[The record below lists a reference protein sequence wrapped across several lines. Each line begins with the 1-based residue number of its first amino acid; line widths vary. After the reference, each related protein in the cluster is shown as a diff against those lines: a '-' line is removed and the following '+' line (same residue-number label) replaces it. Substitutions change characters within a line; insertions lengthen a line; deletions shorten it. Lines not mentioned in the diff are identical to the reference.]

1 MRRDIVAAIV
11 GRDWEETLRN
21 RLLLATILI
30 PPVVLTIVPLIAG
43 SLIEGRPLPESIA
56 RTVIQQRPEWSA
68 LTPREM
74 TAAFGIQQFLV
85 FFLMMPAYIP
95 LSIASYSIVGE
106 KTSRSLEAVLAAPIR
121 TIELLTG
128 KAISALL
135 PGLLAG
141 WLTYVAFV
149 ILTGL
154 LYGPHLLGVVTDGS
168 WLAGAFLLGPAVGLA
183 SVVAGVIVSARVKDP
198 RTAQQIGGIVIVPL
212 VGIAV
217 VQASGTVLF
226 GALGYAITA
235 AIVLAISAVGLRIGV
250 RLFGRENI
258 LTRWR

>member
-1 MRRDIVAAIV
+1 MRRDIISAIV

-43 SLIEGRPLPESIA
+43 SLIQGRPLPDSIA
-56 RTVIQQRPEWSA
+56 RTVIEQRPEWAS
-68 LTPREM
+68 LSPSEM

-121 TIELLTG
+121 TIELLSG

-141 WLTYVAFV
+141 WLTYLAFV
-149 ILTGL
+149 VLTGL

-168 WLAGAFLLGPAVGLA
+168 WLAGTFLLGPAIGLA
-183 SVVAGVIVSARVKDP
+183 SVVAGVIVSARVNDP

-217 VQASGTVLF
+217 VQAGGLILF
-226 GALGYAITA
+226 GAVGYALTA
-235 AIVLAISAVGLRIGV
+235 AVVLLISAIGLRIGV
-250 RLFGRENI
+250 RLFGRETI

>member
-1 MRRDIVAAIV
+1 VRRDIISAIV

-43 SLIEGRPLPESIA
+43 SLIEGRPLPDSIA
-56 RTVIQQRPEWSA
+56 RTVIEQRPEWAA
-68 LTPREM
+68 LSPSEM

-121 TIELLTG
+121 TIELLSG

-141 WLTYVAFV
+141 WLTYLTFV
-149 ILTGL
+149 GLTGL

-168 WLAGAFLLGPAVGLA
+168 WLAGTFLLGPAIGLA
-183 SVVAGVIVSARVKDP
+183 SVVAGVIVSARVNDP

-217 VQASGTVLF
+217 VQAGGLILF
-226 GALGYAITA
+226 GALGYALTA
-235 AIVLAISAVGLRIGV
+235 AVVLVISVVGLRFGV
-250 RLFGRENI
+250 RLFGRETI

>member
-1 MRRDIVAAIV
+1 MRRDIISAIV

-43 SLIEGRPLPESIA
+43 SLIEGRPLPDSIA
-56 RTVIQQRPEWSA
+56 RTVIEQRPEWAS
-68 LTPREM
+68 LSPTEM

-121 TIELLTG
+121 TIELLSG

-141 WLTYVAFV
+141 WLTYLAFV
-149 ILTGL
+149 VLTGL

-168 WLAGAFLLGPAVGLA
+168 WLAGTFLLGPAIGLA
-183 SVVAGVIVSARVKDP
+183 SVVAGVIVSARVNDP

-217 VQASGTVLF
+217 VQAGGLILF
-226 GALGYAITA
+226 GAVGYALTA
-235 AIVLAISAVGLRIGV
+235 AVVLLISAIGLRIGV
-250 RLFGRENI
+250 RLFGRETI

>member
-1 MRRDIVAAIV
+1 
-11 GRDWEETLRN
+11 L
-21 RLLLATILI
+21 
-30 PPVVLTIVPLIAG
+30 VLTIVPLIVG
-43 SLIEGRPLPESIA
+43 SLIQGQPLPPAIYQNVIA
-56 RTVIQQRPEWSA
+56 QRPEWSN
-68 LTPREM
+68 LTPGEM

-141 WLTYVAFV
+141 WLTYLAFV
-149 ILTGL
+149 LLTGL
-154 LYGPHLLGVVTDGS
+154 IYGPHMLGVVTDPS
-168 WLAGAFLLGPAVGLA
+168 WLAGAFLLGPAIGLA
-183 SVVAGVIVSARVKDP
+183 SVVAGVIVSARVNDP

-217 VQASGTVLF
+217 VQAGGLILF
-226 GALGYAITA
+226 GALGYAMTA
-235 AIVLAISAVGLRIGV
+235 AVVFVLSAIGLRIGV
-250 RLFGRENI
+250 RLFGRETI

>member
-1 MRRDIVAAIV
+1 MRRDIVAAII

-43 SLIEGRPLPESIA
+43 SLIQGQPLPDVIA
-56 RTVIQQRPEWSA
+56 RNVIAQRPEWA
-68 LTPREM
+68 NLTPGEM
-74 TAAFGIQQFLV
+74 TAAFGVQQFLV

-106 KTSRSLEAVLAAPIR
+106 KTSRSLEAVLATPIR
-121 TIELLTG
+121 TLELLTG
-128 KAISALL
+128 KAVSAVI
-135 PGLLAG
+135 PGLIAG
-141 WLTYVAFV
+141 WITYMAFV
-149 ILTGL
+149 LLAGL

-168 WLAGAFLLGPAVGLA
+168 WLAGTFLLGPAIGLA
-183 SVVAGVIVSARVKDP
+183 SVVAGVIVSARVNDP

-217 VQASGTVLF
+217 VQASGMILF
-226 GALGYAITA
+226 GAAGYAMTA
-235 AIVLAISAVGLRIGV
+235 AVVLLVSAIGLRIGV
-250 RLFGRENI
+250 QLFGRETI

>member
-1 MRRDIVAAIV
+1 VRRDIISAIV

-43 SLIEGRPLPESIA
+43 SLIESHPLPESIA
-56 RTVIQQRPEWSA
+56 RTVLEQRPEWAA
-68 LTPREM
+68 LSPSEV

-95 LSIASYSIVGE
+95 LSIASYAIVGE
-106 KTSRSLEAVLAAPIR
+106 KTSRSLEAVLATPIR

-141 WLTYVAFV
+141 WLTYSAFV

-154 LYGPHLLGVVTDGS
+154 LYGPHLLGVVTDAS
-168 WLAGAFLLGPAVGLA
+168 WLAGTFLLGPAIGLA
-183 SVVAGVIVSARVKDP
+183 SVVAGVVVSARVNDP
-198 RTAQQIGGIVIVPL
+198 RTAQQIGGIVIIPL

-217 VQASGTVLF
+217 IQAGGLILF
-226 GALGYAITA
+226 GALGYALTA
-235 AIVLAISAVGLRIGV
+235 AVVLAVSAIGLRIGV
-250 RLFGRENI
+250 RLFGRETI

>member
-1 MRRDIVAAIV
+1 
-11 GRDWEETLRN
+11 
-21 RLLLATILI
+21 
-30 PPVVLTIVPLIAG
+30 
-43 SLIEGRPLPESIA
+43 
-56 RTVIQQRPEWSA
+56 
-68 LTPREM
+68 M

-121 TIELLTG
+121 TLELLVG
-128 KAISALL
+128 KAISALI

-141 WLTYVAFV
+141 WLTYSAFV
-149 ILTGL
+149 LLTGL
-154 LYGPHLLGVVTDGS
+154 LYGSHLVGVVTDGS
-168 WLAGAFLLGPAVGLA
+168 WLAGTFLLGPAIGLA
-183 SVVAGVIVSARVKDP
+183 SVVAGVIVSARVNDP

-217 VQASGTVLF
+217 VQASGAILF
-226 GALGYAITA
+226 GAFGYAITA
-235 AIVLAISAVGLRIGV
+235 LVVLVISAIGLRVGV
-250 RLFGRENI
+250 VLFGRETI

>member
-1 MRRDIVAAIV
+1 VRRDIVSAIV

-43 SLIEGRPLPESIA
+43 SLIESRPLPESIA
-56 RTVIQQRPEWSA
+56 RTVIEQRPEWAA
-68 LTPREM
+68 LSPGEM

-141 WLTYVAFV
+141 WLTYLAFV
-149 ILTGL
+149 LLTGL
-154 LYGPHLLGVVTDGS
+154 IYGPHMLGVVTDPS
-168 WLAGAFLLGPAVGLA
+168 WLAGAFLLGPAIGLA
-183 SVVAGVIVSARVKDP
+183 SVVAGVIVSARVNDP

-217 VQASGTVLF
+217 VQAGGLILF
-226 GALGYAITA
+226 GALGYAMTA
-235 AIVLAISAVGLRIGV
+235 AVVFVLSAIGLRIGV
-250 RLFGRENI
+250 RLFGRETI

>member
-43 SLIEGRPLPESIA
+43 SLIESRPLPESIA
-56 RTVIQQRPEWSA
+56 RTVVEQRPEWSA

-154 LYGPHLLGVVTDGS
+154 LYGPDLLGVVTDGS

-183 SVVAGVIVSARVKDP
+183 SVVAGVIVSARVNDP